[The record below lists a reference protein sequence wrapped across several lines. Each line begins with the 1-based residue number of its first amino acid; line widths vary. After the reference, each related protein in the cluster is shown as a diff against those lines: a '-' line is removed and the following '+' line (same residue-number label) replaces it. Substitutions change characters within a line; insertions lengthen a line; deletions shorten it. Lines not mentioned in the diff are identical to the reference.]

1 MRGGSA
7 TAPCARLRIPAPVA
21 QPAGVTV
28 HQLQSRWPLASTLL
42 THQTGR
48 PIVQRSAIEAILA
61 KGFDVIHF
69 HNISLIGGP
78 GVLALGDGIKLYTVH
93 DHWLVCQNHI
103 LWRHDR
109 ELCDGRECFRCSVAF
124 RRPPQPWRQTSLLE
138 DELAHVDEV
147 IALSQSVADRHREFG
162 LKRQMLAMASFMPDA
177 AASPSQAPPGTSH
190 HRPYFLFVGRLQR
203 FKGLQDVIPCF
214 GDDSSADLLIAG
226 TGEYEP
232 ELRAMADGRRTITFL
247 GQVGPDQLVGLYRD
261 AIALI
266 APSLCYEVFP
276 MVALEAFR
284 EATPIIA
291 RDLGPYPQIVEES
304 QAGLL
309 FDDEAGLREAIVA
322 LATNPEL
329 RDRLGASGQAALA
342 ERWTETIAINEWLAL
357 VRSIAVRKGRDD
369 TIRKID
375 ALAALRALQ
384 SSYKSSPGNRGGS
397 VNEAQSLSSNLREA
411 VCEESSRSAST
422 GDSFCS
428 LSLRQCCFPGRCWCS
443 VGRPTSRTARH
454 ITKAAERRSL
464 SHWPSWMVQELHP
477 RAPVPRRNQVH
488 KRHRPK
494 RRPRTS
500 AASGRSHIAWRPT
513 SCRRHGPRCCF

>member
-1 MRGGSA
+1 MDQGAVSPGREADSPCDRKLAADRDVARRDRMNYHGAKNRRALRVAVVTTFYPPCNFGGDGNYIRNFVHSLARRGCEVEVIYDADAWRIGNSA
-7 TAPCARLRIPAPVA
+7 LRPPSIPAPVEE
-21 QPAGVTV
+21 PAGVTV

-61 KGFDVIHF
+61 KGFDVVHF

-375 ALAALRALQ
+375 ALARA
-384 SSYKSSPGNRGGS
+384 SGSPVEGTN
-397 VNEAQSLSSNLREA
+397 
-411 VCEESSRSAST
+411 
-422 GDSFCS
+422 
-428 LSLRQCCFPGRCWCS
+428 
-443 VGRPTSRTARH
+443 
-454 ITKAAERRSL
+454 
-464 SHWPSWMVQELHP
+464 
-477 RAPVPRRNQVH
+477 
-488 KRHRPK
+488 
-494 RRPRTS
+494 RRP
-500 AASGRSHIAWRPT
+500 AIEGAP
-513 SCRRHGPRCCF
+513 